1 MTDRTASRP
10 LRKAVWW
17 SIGVRVAGV
26 LLLAL
31 CATAGVHVGSTAR
44 LALELAMTVPL
55 VFLVARWPRPIS
67 ATGAAA

>member
-1 MTDRTASRP
+1 MVHR
-10 LRKAVWW
+10 
-17 SIGVRVAGV
+17 GQGAGI

-55 VFLVARWPRPIS
+55 IFLAVRL
-67 ATGAAA
+67 ATAGSRYRAAA